1 MCLSICNKKTRGW
14 KFYNSEDLVME
25 KLMEIGN
32 PNIPS
37 LENLPS
43 FENNNVPL
51 LIATIVVI
59 GLAIYQQQKS
69 TQYKKQHS

>member
-1 MCLSICNKKTRGW
+1 
-14 KFYNSEDLVME
+14 
-25 KLMEIGN
+25 MEIGN

-59 GLAIYQQQKS
+59 GLAIYQKQK
-69 TQYKKQHS
+69 TNQYQKKTLIKNSFCTANQSAKTN